1 MTTFTGASTGF
12 GLGAGTAAT
21 PGFSFATTKPVG
33 TATAIGT
40 VAPIGNIY
48 NFISSVDWRVTL
60 YRYSIHTQ
68 VEK

>member
-1 MTTFTGASTGF
+1 VTTFTGASTGF

-48 NFISSVDWRVTL
+48 NFISSVD
-60 YRYSIHTQ
+60 
-68 VEK
+68 